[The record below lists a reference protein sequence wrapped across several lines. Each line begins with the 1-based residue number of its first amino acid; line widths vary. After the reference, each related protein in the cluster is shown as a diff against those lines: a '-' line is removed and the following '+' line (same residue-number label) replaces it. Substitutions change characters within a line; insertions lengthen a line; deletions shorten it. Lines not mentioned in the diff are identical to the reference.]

1 MNSEIIIKIEKS
13 VIVDYSAVLRG
24 LTYFFCLD
32 ILVDL
37 VIGGYYTDA
46 LLVNFNS
53 HNTEEDV
60 MVHKFVNFLTT
71 SKVNSALFSVVLA
84 VMAIQPPNF

>member
-1 MNSEIIIKIEKS
+1 MVPFLS
-13 VIVDYSAVLRG
+13 VLGIL
-24 LTYFFCLD
+24 FCLD

-60 MVHKFVNFLTT
+60 MVNKFVNFLTT
-71 SKVNSALFSVVLA
+71 SKATFALFSVVLA
-84 VMAIQPPNF
+84 VLAIQPPNF